1 MPVPSSAVGSAGARP
16 PPPCRAFTAF
26 PASARPGP
34 KQTALPNK
42 RTQRKTPK
50 PSPRVASGTG
60 SRANVGREYVAG
72 GALVSQYA
80 SLTALPGRN
89 SLDGCPDGQ
98 VLDAMLLDPEIAKCV
113 RLCKIAVLTDG
124 IKFVP
129 AAKRGEDDFDEA
141 KKYSD
146 FVARSAG
153 RLERKLESV
162 VEGLL
167 DAIVYGHKVAEQ
179 TFQVCKVGEDKG
191 LIVHKY
197 VKVKPRDT
205 TAFVV
210 DRYWNVKGLLA
221 LNQGRGSSSSMS
233 NPDPASVLPRR
244 KFLVLSIDPKDEDP
258 RGQSLL
264 RAAVNVWD
272 LKQQVWPEYLRWLLQ
287 CAVPSLIGYT
297 AEIAPNEQARDE
309 NNQPVEDAEGKAV
322 YVTAVDAMLGA
333 LVQMRNRSALAL
345 PYGAKVE
352 TIEAVG
358 DGSAFTRAI
367 NLFDEQIDTAIL
379 CQTLA
384 TREGEHQARAASVT
398 HQSVLEMVI
407 RWLKS
412 VVVDMIESDF
422 VRPLIEWNF
431 GEEALRLAPKVSLG
445 DRKRNDLE
453 KYASA
458 IAALCQ
464 SGYLAKSQLPE
475 IDLLLDLPQRAD
487 KDDDLVPLR
496 SAEPLPGEPGATV
509 QQEQRATPTD
519 PAPKPAT
526 SNSPAEKRR
535 KTGAGSARQKRPAKE
550 TPQRKAPAEEKKPA
564 AKPAATGKK

>member
-1 MPVPSSAVGSAGARP
+1 M
-16 PPPCRAFTAF
+16 
-26 PASARPGP
+26 
-34 KQTALPNK
+34 
-42 RTQRKTPK
+42 
-50 PSPRVASGTG
+50 
-60 SRANVGREYVAG
+60 AG

-80 SLTALPGRN
+80 ALTALPSNLR
-89 SLDGCPDGQ
+89 DGCGADARTYE
-98 VLDAMLLDPEIAKCV
+98 AMLLDPEVAKCV
-113 RLCKIAVLTDG
+113 RLMKLAVLSNG
-124 IKFVP
+124 ITFLP
-129 AAKRGEDDFDEA
+129 AAKRGEDDYDEA

-146 FVARSAG
+146 FVSRSAA
-153 RLERKLESV
+153 RLDKQLERTI
-162 VEGLL
+162 EGLL
-167 DAIVYGHKVAEQ
+167 DATVYGHKVAEQ
-179 TFQVCKVGEDKG
+179 TFMVCKEGEDKG

-210 DRYWNVKGLLA
+210 DKYWNVKGLLA
-221 LNQGRGSSSSMS
+221 LNQGYGASTSSVT
-233 NPDPASVLPRR
+233 NPDPASVLPRK

-309 NNQPVEDAEGKAV
+309 DGKPVEVDGKAV

-358 DGSAFTRAI
+358 DGTAFTRAVNI
-367 NLFDEQIDTAIL
+367 FDEQIDTAIL

-431 GEEALRLAPKVSLG
+431 GVEALRLAPKVSLG
-445 DRKRNDLE
+445 DRERRDLD

-464 SGYLAKSQLPE
+464 AGYLAKSQLPE
-475 IDLLLDLPQRAD
+475 IDLILDLPQRAD
-487 KDDDLVPLR
+487 ADDDLVPLR
-496 SAEPLPGEPGATV
+496 QAEPLPGQTGPV
-509 QQEQRATPTD
+509 QEQKATPTD

-535 KTGAGSARQKRPAKE
+535 KSAAGSARRSTPAKE
-550 TPQRKAPAEEKKPA
+550 SPQKPAPAKEKPA
-564 AKPAATGKK
+564 DKGKK